1 MSDQQTPRTIISF
14 GPFEMDTRTQE
25 LKKHGVRL
33 RLPGQS
39 FQILAML
46 LQKPGELVA
55 REELQ
60 QALWPA
66 DTHVDF
72 DRGVNAAVNR
82 LREVMGDSADSP
94 HLIETLPRR
103 GYRFIGTLNPPPPV
117 PEIVSKTV
125 PNVSGD
131 SGESPFGFPATVQ
144 TKAITS
150 SPIRWMH
157 ITTWA
162 FVVVVCVF
170 ALVFFF
176 YRIRPHADLSFAVP
190 VPFTDSPGFEYCP
203 QFSPD
208 GSQIAFAWSGDPATG
223 AKGDDLYVKVI
234 HGENLLRLT
243 QHPSESICAA
253 WSPDGTQI
261 AFYRLSGADTG
272 IYLVSA
278 LGGPER
284 KLRSTKGGYGISWSA
299 DGKWIAYPDDTAPA
313 GLPGAVITTDPSRLY
328 VLSVETLESQ
338 QIPHAEEC
346 LVEQTPVFSHS
357 GDRLAYVC
365 LLKANPNEIGIYS
378 VSLPGGSP
386 KLLARFMTG
395 WSFPAG
401 IAWTANDERMIVARP
416 LVGNDLQL
424 DEVTLKDGVFKK
436 LPFGEGACCPAISAK
451 GDKLAYS
458 VSSGGRSVIWRR
470 DLRNPESPGSPLM
483 SSTYENFFPQYSPD
497 GKHIVFVSN
506 RGGLS
511 EIWMTDA
518 DGTNLV
524 RMSDE
529 KSSIAGTPQWSPDS
543 RKLAFDSRQSGH
555 PEVYIVD
562 ISERL
567 PRKLI
572 TNVSDASTA
581 SWSHDGNWLYFE
593 ATSDQRIFRCPA
605 NGGNAVALSAESG
618 AFPFESP
625 DGETVYFVSPAEGTD
640 LHMVSLKEPGT
651 AFPVQGM
658 PSLDRRELY
667 TVVPG
672 GIYFV
677 SAGTPKSIRYFDF
690 VTTQVRQVFNLEKEY
705 VVGLAVS
712 PDGRWI
718 LYTQPTGAEANSDIM
733 LVEHFH

>member
-1 MSDQQTPRTIISF
+1 MSSQPIPQTVISF
-14 GPFEMDTRTQE
+14 GPFEVDLRTQE

-46 LQKPGELVA
+46 LRQPGELVA

-72 DRGVNAAVNR
+72 ERGVNAAVNR
-82 LREVMGDSADSP
+82 LRDVMGDSADSP

-103 GYRFIGTLNPPPPV
+103 GYRFIGAINAPAPKTL
-117 PEIVSKTV
+117 PEIS
-125 PNVSGD
+125 PNVLGD
-131 SGESPFGFPATVQ
+131 ADSTCEFPAPVATTSRINW
-144 TKAITS
+144 TKVSAWS
-150 SPIRWMH
+150 LVGL
-157 ITTWA
+157 A
-162 FVVVVCVF
+162 FVTAGIF
-170 ALVFFF
+170 S
-176 YRIRPHADLSFAVP
+176 YRRAWPRVDLHVMTP

-223 AKGDDLYVKVI
+223 AKGDDLYLKVI

-243 QHPSESICAA
+243 QQPSASICAA

-261 AFYRLSGADTG
+261 AFYRLSGTDTG

-313 GLPGAVITTDPSRLY
+313 GLPGVVITTDPSRLY

-338 QIPHAEEC
+338 QVPHAEEC
-346 LVEQTPVFSHS
+346 LVEQNPVFSHA

-365 LLKANPNEIGIYS
+365 LLKANPNEIGIYT

-395 WSFPAG
+395 WSFPMG
-401 IAWTANDERMIVARP
+401 IAWTAHDERMIVARP
-416 LVGNDLQL
+416 HLGNDLQL
-424 DEVTLKDGVFKK
+424 DEVTLKDGVFRK

-458 VSSGGRSVIWRR
+458 VSAGGRSIIWRK
-470 DLRNPESPGSPLM
+470 DLRNPEVSGTRLM

-497 GKHIVFVSN
+497 GKHIAFVSN
-506 RGGLS
+506 RGGPW
-511 EIWMTDA
+511 EIWMTDP

-524 RMSDE
+524 RMSDD
-529 KSSIAGTPQWSPDS
+529 KSSTAGPPRWSPDS
-543 RKLAFDSRQSGH
+543 RKLTFDSRQSGH

-572 TNVSDASTA
+572 TNISDASTP

-605 NGGNAVALSAESG
+605 SGGDAVALSAESG
-618 AFPFESP
+618 AFPVESY

-640 LHMVSLKEPGT
+640 LHMVSLKQPGT
-651 AFPVQGM
+651 AFPVQGI
-658 PSLDRRELY
+658 PALVRRELY

-672 GIYFV
+672 GIYFI
-677 SAGTPKSIRYFDF
+677 SGDKPKSIQYFDF
-690 VTTQVRQVFNLEKEY
+690 VSRQVRQIFNLEKEY

-718 LYTQPTGAEANSDIM
+718 LYTQPTGTEGNSDIM
-733 LVEHFH
+733 LVEHFR

>member
-1 MSDQQTPRTIISF
+1 MSGNQNLPTTISF
-14 GPFEMDTRTQE
+14 GPFEADLHTQE
-25 LKKHGVRL
+25 LRKHGVRL

-39 FQILAML
+39 FQILEML
-46 LQKPGELVA
+46 LKRPGELVT
-55 REELQ
+55 REELR
-60 QALWPA
+60 QALWPS

-72 DRGVNAAVNR
+72 ERGVNAAVNR

-103 GYRFIGTLNPPPPV
+103 GYRFIGMLNPPLS
-117 PEIVSKTV
+117 EIAPLVST
-125 PNVSGD
+125 D
-131 SGESPFGFPATVQ
+131 SADNTSEFSAAAK
-144 TKAITS
+144 TKATTS
-150 SPIRWMH
+150 SRIRWMQ
-157 ITTWA
+157 ITVWA
-162 FVVVVCVF
+162 FVGVACVCALILALNRNRSHSGLLF
-170 ALVFFF
+170 A
-176 YRIRPHADLSFAVP
+176 AP

-223 AKGDDLYVKVI
+223 SKGDDLYVKVI

-299 DGKWIAYPDDTAPA
+299 NGKWIAYPDDTAPA
-313 GLPGAVITTDPSRLY
+313 GLPGTVITTDPSRLY
-328 VLSVETLESQ
+328 LLSLDTLESR

-346 LVEQTPVFSHS
+346 LVEQNPVFSHS
-357 GDRLAYVC
+357 DDRLAYVC

-401 IAWTANDERMIVARP
+401 IAWTENDERMIVSRP

-424 DEVTLKDGVFKK
+424 DEVTLNDGVFRK
-436 LPFGEGACCPAISAK
+436 LPFGKGACCPAIAAK

-458 VSSGGRSVIWRR
+458 VSAGDRSVIWRK
-470 DLRNPESPGSPLM
+470 DLRNPEGSGTRLM

-497 GKHIVFVSN
+497 GKHIAFVSN
-506 RGGLS
+506 RGGPS
-511 EIWMTDA
+511 EVWMTDP

-524 RMSDE
+524 RMSDD
-529 KSSIAGTPQWSPDS
+529 KSSIAGPPQWSPDG

-567 PRKLI
+567 PRRLI
-572 TNVSDASTA
+572 TNVSDASTP

-605 NGGNAVALSAESG
+605 SGGDAMSLSAKSG
-618 AFPFESP
+618 AFPVESY
-625 DGETVYFVSPAEGTD
+625 DGQTVYFVSPAEGTE
-640 LHMVSLKEPGT
+640 LHMVSLKQLGT
-651 AFPVQGM
+651 AFPVQGI
-658 PSLDRRELY
+658 PALVRRELY

-672 GIYFV
+672 GIYFLSV
-677 SAGTPKSIRYFDF
+677 DKPKFIQYFDF
-690 VTTQVRQVFNLEKEY
+690 ATRQVRQVFNLEKEY

-733 LVEHFH
+733 LVDHFH